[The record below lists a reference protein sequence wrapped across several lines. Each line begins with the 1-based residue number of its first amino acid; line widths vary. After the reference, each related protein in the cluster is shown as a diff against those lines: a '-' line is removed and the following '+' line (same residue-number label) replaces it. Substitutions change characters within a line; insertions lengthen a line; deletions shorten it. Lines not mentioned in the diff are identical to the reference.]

1 MEFLHASLALLA
13 SMVLVLAGMV
23 GWLYW
28 QQTRLFQNMN
38 SIIMVIGELARPP
51 PEPVE
56 EPVDLNELV
65 GLSEKVGEQIAG
77 LKEEGQPA
85 APAEEDDRASVEAE
99 PAKTE
104 VVEGPP
110 PPLDTDGLE
119 SKSKKELQELLTKR
133 GIPFGKNDTKP
144 GLISLLKATA

>member
-56 EPVDLNELV
+56 EDLGELV
-65 GLSEKVGEQIAG
+65 GLSETVGEQIAG
-77 LKEEGQPA
+77 LKEAA
-85 APAEEDDRASVEAE
+85 APTEEDDRASVEPDA
-99 PAKTE
+99 PKTE

-110 PPLDTDGLE
+110 APLDTDGLE

-133 GIPFGKNDTKP
+133 GIPFGKQDTKS

>member
-51 PEPVE
+51 PPPVE
-56 EPVDLNELV
+56 EDLNELV
-65 GLSEKVGEQIAG
+65 GLSEKVGETISE
-77 LKEEGQPA
+77 LKEAAA
-85 APAEEDDRASVEAE
+85 APEEDDDRVSVEAE
-99 PAKTE
+99 PVK

-110 PPLDTDGLE
+110 APLDTDGLE

-133 GIPFGKNDTKP
+133 GIPFGKQDTKS